1 MNNHKHSPTEAA
13 MRRIGRIGT
22 FVAITIAIAG
32 CNDALSVRNP
42 GAIQEGQLADPA
54 LVQLIVNGAIGE
66 FQYAYGQYAQ
76 WSGVL
81 SDETFTDHTNVDVR
95 DFSEHNFG
103 DLNSRQLDDVRV
115 HPAGAPVRGRRDG
128 PAEGPARNRGEQRF
142 ERCARA
148 GVRRLLL
155 RPAGRRILRV
165 AGQPER
171 ATSI

>member
-13 MRRIGRIGT
+13 MKLRLILA
-22 FVAITIAIAG
+22 FAAITIATAG

-95 DFSEHNFG
+95 DFSEHR
-103 DLNSRQLDDVRV
+103 L
-115 HPAGAPVRGRRDG
+115 RRS
-128 PAEGPARNRGEQRF
+128 E
-142 ERCARA
+142 
-148 GVRRLLL
+148 
-155 RPAGRRILRV
+155 
-165 AGQPER
+165 
-171 ATSI
+171 